1 MTNEKIIRTSIF
13 VFAAVI
19 HLLVLFFLVFR
30 TNRIIQE
37 ETENARVMKLTDIQE
52 LPPPEP
58 DVPQVETIAEEM
70 IETDTAPVQQVLGA
84 GVFLT
89 ETYLPMNQVSI
100 PPNLDINAIMKDLA
114 YPPIALRSGIEGKVI
129 LELFVDRTGMVQKIV
144 ILKEDPPD
152 RGFGEAAVRA
162 FENRKGVPAF
172 VKRAGEKDEAVSA
185 RYRYPVTFKLK

>member
-13 VFAAVI
+13 IFAAVLHI
-19 HLLVLFFLVFR
+19 MVLFLLVFK

-37 ETENARVMKLTDIQE
+37 EQENARVMKLTDIQE
-52 LPPPEP
+52 IPPPEP
-58 DVPQVETIAEEM
+58 DVPQVEAIAEKM

-89 ETYLPMNQVSI
+89 ETYLPMNQVSVA
-100 PPNLDINAIMKDLA
+100 PKLDMNAVMKELV

-152 RGFGEAAVRA
+152 RGFGEAAEKV
-162 FENRKGVPAF
+162 FTNRKGVPAF
-172 VKRAGEKDEAVSA
+172 VKKEGEKDEAVSA
-185 RYRYPVTFKLK
+185 RYRVPLTFKLK